1 MRNDEQLRLAIH
13 TSIDQGLS
21 HVEARPSLQGK
32 VLRQIR
38 GEVRMKKKIS
48 MALVFA
54 VLLCIALAG
63 AAVAVG
69 LGAFGHFGEFKGDQ
83 PGYVERLEHVDEV
96 SVPMNETITLVTPQ
110 EAAQGDTV
118 KDRLLQ
124 AMAGRTFE
132 LTIDETYCN
141 GNKIYFAYTFRHDD
155 NLSFCGEG
163 EADGFDAWDME
174 WPGQSFKEIASFGN
188 AQFWDEEKQW
198 FEAHEHGWFASTNCY
213 VGDGASLTDGT
224 GLRIWDSWS
233 ERVDDQTM
241 RAYYEVE
248 LPELVEDQ
256 ESIDI
261 ELTVFYNA
269 SVNYADETGVYWA
282 SVAPDTNRGILR
294 VPLTVPITGDV
305 RTVSGTGS
313 FDAYSVQANL
323 LISEFDI
330 AGTAVITPP
339 PEWLEAINAIDP
351 DTSGAYID
359 NYVLIA
365 GDTEIINNWGG
376 VIPADDGTYTIE
388 MRFDLPENTQDLKLV
403 PVYRKGVR
411 QEQEAFA
418 LQ

>member
-1 MRNDEQLRLAIH
+1 
-13 TSIDQGLS
+13 
-21 HVEARPSLQGK
+21 
-32 VLRQIR
+32 
-38 GEVRMKKKIS
+38 
-48 MALVFA
+48 
-54 VLLCIALAG
+54 
-63 AAVAVG
+63 
-69 LGAFGHFGEFKGDQ
+69 
-83 PGYVERLEHVDEV
+83 
-96 SVPMNETITLVTPQ
+96 
-110 EAAQGDTV
+110 
-118 KDRLLQ
+118 
-124 AMAGRTFE
+124 
-132 LTIDETYCN
+132 
-141 GNKIYFAYTFRHDD
+141 
-155 NLSFCGEG
+155 
-163 EADGFDAWDME
+163 ME